1 MKEFSIVCTESLGHT
16 KTIHE
21 AIVDLTVRPTAVCDG
36 TWQLKG
42 RWGVDATGRVHVHAD
57 FVGRAGQIFANSCG
71 CIGSR
76 SNVETRSS
84 QKNKSLHSNC
94 SDCRTIVAGPRK
106 VQEAISLQREQSQ
119 QKEAPAQFVT

>member
-76 SNVETRSS
+76 SNVERNLST
-84 QKNKSLHSNC
+84 Q
-94 SDCRTIVAGPRK
+94 TAVTAGPPLLGHGKSKKQFPFNESSPSRK
-106 VQEAISLQREQSQ
+106 THPPISSPM
-119 QKEAPAQFVT
+119 A